1 MKRRSN
7 IFCDYCHDGILNPV
21 IRLTEGGS
29 RKFNFDMGCALL
41 LESRGSLEI
50 KGQRYAYPLLPEEEN
65 YG

>member
-1 MKRRSN
+1 MNRLL
-7 IFCDYCHDGILNPV
+7 CDYCHDGILPPV
-21 IRLTEGGS
+21 IRLTERGRGD